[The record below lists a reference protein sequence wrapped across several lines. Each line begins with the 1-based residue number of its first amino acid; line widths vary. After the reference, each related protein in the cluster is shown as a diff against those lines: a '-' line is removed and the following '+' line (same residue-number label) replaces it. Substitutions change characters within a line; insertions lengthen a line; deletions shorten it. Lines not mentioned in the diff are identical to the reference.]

1 LGPGEVLAL
10 EEERGDGTQR
20 NAAAWHAAELIIDNM
35 GRRSPLLWL
44 LGAIILAVPLA
55 YVFYP
60 VRSVIEGVGTIEP
73 TFEDLVLITSD
84 ISGIVTR
91 MRVGLHDDVER
102 GAPLF
107 EYRPEGQWAVTVHGG
122 MTRPSG
128 SPPEPPLGE
137 QRPLA
142 WERLL

>member
-1 LGPGEVLAL
+1 
-10 EEERGDGTQR
+10 
-20 NAAAWHAAELIIDNM
+20 M

-128 SPPEPPLGE
+128 SPPEPPLAEPEWYRAAKQRHAARADAVRRWTKRVYARE